1 MGWDDDDNRPTRA
14 ECDRDAHYEQVED
27 HAREITRDDMRE
39 AMRDASKEM
48 PAEMV
53 TPEAAAFLVARV
65 GLMMGASLPEDC
77 AAFICAQV
85 AEYDPED
92 ECTVADYL
100 SDGDAAHEC
109 ALLFDRDYLRACG
122 AWDAAADGIR
132 DEYEE
137 RQFERDH
144 APGRV

>member
-14 ECDRDAHYEQVED
+14 ECNREAHREQVED
-27 HAREITRDDMRE
+27 HAREIAREDMRE
-39 AMRDASKEM
+39 ALQDATKEM

-65 GLMMGASLPEDC
+65 GLLMGAPLPEDC
-77 AAFICAQV
+77 AAFICREA
-85 AEYDPED
+85 AGYDPGD
-92 ECTVADYL
+92 DWTVADHIA
-100 SDGDAAHEC
+100 DGDAAHEC
-109 ALLFDRDYLRACG
+109 SLLFDRDYLRECG